1 MPGMLDKVREA
12 LRKHS
17 MVAPGEKVLV
27 AVSGGADSMAL
38 LYALFWLRKEFE
50 LELAIAH
57 LDHGIRRDTAEDLKV
72 VRAAANDLGLPL
84 FFERVDT
91 PAYAR
96 QEKLNLE
103 EAARRLRRDFL
114 LRTAKETQ
122 AKKIALGH
130 TRTDLAETVL
140 LHLIR
145 GAGPSGLKG
154 FLPVALPFIR
164 PLILC
169 SREET
174 RAFCEQH
181 SIPFRDDPTNFDTRY
196 LRNALRLEILPRL
209 REHNPKVEE
218 ALARAAQLFAETE
231 EVLEWAEAKALSEL
245 RQGKGLDL
253 AKMQVLPKSVQ
264 ALLVRALAKQ
274 FGITLYR
281 RHVEAILRGVES
293 KRAGEYCL
301 PHGLV
306 ARVGGGLL
314 VIEERK
320 PPPAGFW
327 TLNFPGETII
337 PELGWGIAV
346 NKEPRPPSL
355 ESPDPYQIYV
365 SPRKIQFPLFV
376 RAATKD
382 DSFLPFG
389 EGKTK
394 RVWEVLAR
402 EGIPRWER
410 ERWPVVVERN
420 SVVWVVG
427 VRPSGEYSVEE
438 DEKEVISLRAW
449 RI

>member
-1 MPGMLDKVREA
+1 MLEKVREA
-12 LRKHS
+12 LRKYP
-17 MVAPGEKVLV
+17 MVAPREKVLV
-27 AVSGGADSMAL
+27 AVSGGADSLAL
-38 LYALFWLRKEFE
+38 LYALFWLREEFE

-57 LDHGIRRDTAEDLKV
+57 LDHGIRRDTPEDLKV
-72 VRAAANDLGLPL
+72 VRAAADDLCLPL
-84 FFERVDT
+84 FFERVDV

-114 LRTAKETQ
+114 LRTAKEIQ
-122 AKKIALGH
+122 AQKIALGH

-140 LHLIR
+140 LHLVR

-164 PLILC
+164 PLIFC

-181 SIPFRDDPTNFDTRY
+181 SIPFRDDPTNVDTRY

-209 REHNPKVEE
+209 QKHNPKVEE
-218 ALARAAQLFAETE
+218 ALARAAQLFGETE
-231 EVLEWAEAKALSEL
+231 EVLEWAAAKALSEL
-245 RQGKGLDL
+245 REGNGLDL
-253 AKMQVLPKSVQ
+253 AKMQALPKSVQ

-293 KRAGEYCL
+293 KKAGEYHL
-301 PHGLV
+301 PRNRV
-306 ARVGGGLL
+306 ARVGGGCL

-320 PPPAGFW
+320 PPPAGCW

-346 NKEPRPPSL
+346 TKKSSPPSL
-355 ESPDPYQIYV
+355 ESPDPCQIYV
-365 SPRKIQFPLFV
+365 SPRKIQFPLCV
-376 RAATKD
+376 RAAAKD
-382 DSFLPFG
+382 DSLLPFG
-389 EGKTK
+389 EGKKK

-402 EGIPRWER
+402 QGIPRWER
-410 ERWPVVVERN
+410 ERWPVVVEGN

-427 VRPSGEYSVEE
+427 VRPNGEYSVEE